1 MVQSR
6 ELTTVIQDLPT
17 RTKAGSLRALEDE
30 RTYENIVVA
39 GLFSIMVVVVLVQYL
54 QNQSGSRLEVSS
66 SAHATLAAN
75 SGLVWIQMTPA
86 GQPNQVKIIAENS
99 TGAFEEV
106 LLGLT
111 T

>member
-1 MVQSR
+1 VD
-6 ELTTVIQDLPT
+6 E
-17 RTKAGSLRALEDE
+17 RALARVVDDLELE
-30 RTYENIVVA
+30 RTFENVLI
-39 GLFSIMVVVVLVQYL
+39 GGMFSIMVVIILAQYM
-54 QNQSGSRLEVSS
+54 QSQAGARLEST
-66 SAHATLAAN
+66 ATGYPALAGN

-86 GQPNQVKIIAENS
+86 GDPNQVKIISENS

>member
-1 MVQSR
+1 MNERAVAMSMHDS
-6 ELTTVIQDLPT
+6 ELE
-17 RTKAGSLRALEDE
+17 S
-30 RTYENIVVA
+30 TYEHILMGGV
-39 GLFSIMVVVVLVQYL
+39 FSIMVVIVLQRAF
-54 QNQSGSRLEVSS
+54 QSLARTRLEVSS
-66 SAHATLAAN
+66 VGYPAVAGNT
-75 SGLVWIQMTPA
+75 GLVWIQVTPL